1 MWSALRKFKESILFA
16 VQALV
21 VNKLRTFLS
30 LMGVTIGIFSII
42 LVFTL
47 VDSLENEIRGSI
59 QELGD
64 NVVYIQ
70 KWPWEFGNEYR
81 WWDYVNRPQPSLQEY
96 QEVDKRSTLASA
108 IGYSVS
114 FRNTVKHGEN
124 SIERQSFQAITAG
137 YDQVRSFSFQNG
149 RYFSNQELNSGRAVC
164 VIGDYVAYVLFGNR
178 NPVGKTIKVGG
189 KKTTVIGVLEKE
201 GESMFGESVDEIIL
215 VPVNYARTMIDLR
228 SRYISP
234 QLFAKAKDGVS
245 IPALKDELTIIMRSL
260 RRIKPK
266 GDSNFALN
274 EMSILSRGF
283 DEFFGFLNMVGLIIG
298 GFSILVGGFG
308 IANIMFVSV
317 KERTN
322 IIGIQKALGA
332 KRFFIL
338 SQFLAEAIMLCL
350 IGGGVGLLL
359 IFLIG
364 LASSSLMDF
373 QLALSAENMVL
384 GFGISA
390 TIGLISGFIPA
401 LSASRLD
408 PVEAMRK

>member
-1 MWSALRKFKESILFA
+1 MLKSIRKFQEGLLFA
-16 VQALV
+16 VQALI

-42 LVFTL
+42 SVFTL

-70 KWPWEFGNEYR
+70 KWPWSFEDNYPWWKYINRPEADLNEYKAIDER
-81 WWDYVNRPQPSLQEY
+81 SELAAATGYV
-96 QEVDKRSTLASA
+96 V
-108 IGYSVS
+108 G
-114 FRNTVKHGEN
+114 FRKTVKYNEN
-124 SIERQSFQAITAG
+124 SIERQSIQAITDD
-137 YDQVRSFSFQNG
+137 YDEVRTLEFEGGRFFST
-149 RYFSNQELNSGRAVC
+149 QELANGKPVC
-164 VIGDYVAYVLFGNR
+164 IIGDYVAYVLFGAI
-178 NPVGKTIKVGG
+178 NPVGKTIKIDGRKVE
-189 KKTTVIGVLEKE
+189 VIGVMKRE
-201 GESMFGESVDEIIL
+201 GESMLGESKDELVL
-215 VPVNYARTMIDLR
+215 VPVNYARGMIDLK
-228 SRYISP
+228 SRFISP
-234 QLFAKAKDGVS
+234 RVFVKAKEGVS
-245 IPALKDELTIIMRSL
+245 VAALKDELTIIMRSL
-260 RRIKPK
+260 RRLKPK
-266 GDSNFALN
+266 NDANFALN
-274 EMSILSRGF
+274 EVSILSRGF
-283 DEFFGFLNMVGLIIG
+283 DEFFAFINMVGLIIG

-332 KRFFIL
+332 RRTFIL
-338 SQFLAEAIMLCL
+338 TQFLSEAVMLCL
-350 IGGGVGLLL
+350 IGGAVGLVF

-364 LASSSLMDF
+364 LGVSSF
-373 QLALSAENMVL
+373 TEFTLALSAENMLL

-408 PVEAMRK
+408 PVEAIRK

>member
-1 MWSALRKFKESILFA
+1 MWSSIRKFQESILFA
-16 VQALV
+16 IQALV
-21 VNKLRTFLS
+21 VNRLRTFLS

-42 LVFTL
+42 SVFTL
-47 VDSLENEIRGSI
+47 VDSLENEIRSSI

-96 QEVDKRSTLASA
+96 LEVDERSELASA
-108 IGYSVS
+108 VGYSVS

-137 YDQVRSFSFQNG
+137 YDQVRSFSLQNG

-178 NPVGKTIKVGG
+178 NPVGKTIKIGG
-189 KKTTVIGVLEKE
+189 RKTMVVGVLEKE

-215 VPVNYARTMIDLR
+215 VPVNYARVMIDLR
-228 SRYISP
+228 SRYRSP
-234 QLFAKAKDGVS
+234 QLYVKAKDGVS
-245 IPALKDELTIIMRSL
+245 IAALKDELTVIMRSL
-260 RRIKPK
+260 RRLKPK
-266 GDSNFALN
+266 SDSNFALN

-283 DEFFGFLNMVGLIIG
+283 DEFFSFLNMVGLIIG

-338 SQFLAEAIMLCL
+338 TQFLAEAVMLCL
-350 IGGGVGLLL
+350 IGGGVGLFL

-373 QLALSAENMVL
+373 QLALSAENMML

-390 TIGLISGFIPA
+390 TIGLISGFVPA

>member
-1 MWSALRKFKESILFA
+1 MLESIRKFNEGLLFA
-16 VQALV
+16 IQALV

-42 LVFTL
+42 SVFTL

-70 KWPWEFGNEYR
+70 KWPWSFEDNYPWWKYINRPEPDLNEYKAIDER
-81 WWDYVNRPQPSLQEY
+81 TELAAASGYV
-96 QEVDKRSTLASA
+96 V
-108 IGYSVS
+108 G
-114 FRNTVKHGEN
+114 FRKTVKYNEN
-124 SIERQSFQAITAG
+124 SIESQSIQAVTED
-137 YDQVRSFSFQNG
+137 YDDVRSLEFQGG
-149 RYFSNQELNSGRAVC
+149 RYFSTQEFINGKPVC
-164 VIGDYVAYVLFGNR
+164 VIGDYVAYVLFGSI
-178 NPVGKTIKVGG
+178 NPVGKTIKIDGRKVE
-189 KKTTVIGVLEKE
+189 VIGVMKRE
-201 GESMFGESVDEIIL
+201 GESMLGPSNDEL
-215 VPVNYARTMIDLR
+215 VLTPVNYARSMIDLK
-228 SRYISP
+228 SRFISP
-234 QLFAKAKDGVS
+234 RIFVKAKEGVS
-245 IPALKDELTIIMRSL
+245 VAALKDELTIIMRSL
-260 RRIKPK
+260 RRLRPK
-266 GDSNFALN
+266 SDGNFALN
-274 EMSILSRGF
+274 EVSILSRGF
-283 DEFFGFLNMVGLIIG
+283 DEFFAFINMVGLIIG

-332 KRFFIL
+332 RRAFIL
-338 SQFLAEAIMLCL
+338 TQFLSEAVMLCL
-350 IGGGVGLLL
+350 IGGAVGLGL

-364 LASSSLMDF
+364 LAVSSFSEF
-373 QLALSAENMVL
+373 SLALSVENMLL

-408 PVEAMRK
+408 PVEAIRK